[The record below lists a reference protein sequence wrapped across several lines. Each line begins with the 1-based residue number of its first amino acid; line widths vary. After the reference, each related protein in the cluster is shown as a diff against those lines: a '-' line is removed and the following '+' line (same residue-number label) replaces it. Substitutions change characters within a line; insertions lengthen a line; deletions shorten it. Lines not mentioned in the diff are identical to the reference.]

1 MSSEEII
8 IRSTYRMLTQNL
20 ISLIEVVKNS
30 PPQFTTH
37 MKFITTLCICVT
49 SWMTHAQ
56 WYPIYGPIDSL
67 SNINDIHF
75 VNDSIG
81 FAAVTNLNINE
92 NPNLIINMIWKTV
105 DFGISWEVLF
115 SDTIVLPS
123 NDPFQFSGVFFIN
136 EETGWVCAENSDNIW
151 MTNNS
156 GVTWQQID
164 TGLVELTQTWPGIS
178 DFKDIQFSSLTH
190 GIASSS
196 GTGVHSMKTIDG
208 GYTWAIY
215 DEALGVDL
223 HLVDSC
229 TFFVAASGLIR
240 MSYDCIPY
248 EQVFSPTNDPFNR
261 NAYHIYGF
269 SPDTFIVTT
278 IGLSMFDN
286 FGSIAKTVD
295 GGLSYQI
302 IDLLYTYLD
311 ADIEFLNDTFGYC
324 SFDSYNSEP
333 ALLVTFDGGNTWY
346 ELYVQIN
353 EGESNI
359 TLRHLNI
366 TSQEFAYACTENYI
380 YRTTN
385 SGGELGEMHTSIR
398 ETQSTFRA
406 LLFPNPSHDN
416 ITLEFQNSFDHC
428 SYEIFNSLGQLQG
441 SGNFHKRT
449 TIPLES
455 YSSGHYVVRM
465 HIGDQTYSSWFVK
478 E

>member
-1 MSSEEII
+1 
-8 IRSTYRMLTQNL
+8 
-20 ISLIEVVKNS
+20 
-30 PPQFTTH
+30 
-37 MKFITTLCICVT
+37 MKFIATLCICIT
-49 SWMTHAQ
+49 SWVTHAQ

-67 SNINDIHF
+67 STINDIHF
-75 VNDSIG
+75 LNDSIG
-81 FAAVTNLNINE
+81 FAAVTNFNISV
-92 NPNLIINMIWKTV
+92 NPNLILNMIWKTV

-123 NDPFQFSGVFFIN
+123 NDTFRFSGVFFLN

-156 GVTWQQID
+156 GVTWQQMD

-196 GTGVHSMKTIDG
+196 GTGAHSMKTIDG
-208 GYTWAIY
+208 GYTWSIY
-215 DEALGVDL
+215 DEALGTDL
-223 HLVDSC
+223 HLLDSC
-229 TFFVAASGLIR
+229 TVYVAASGLIR

-248 EQVFSPTNDPFNR
+248 EQVFSPTNEPFNR

-269 SPDTFIVTT
+269 SLDTFIVTT
-278 IGLSMFDN
+278 TGISGFNN

-302 IDLLYTYLD
+302 IDLLYTFVD

-333 ALLVTFDGGNTWY
+333 ALLATFDGGTTWY

-359 TLRHLNI
+359 TLRHLNL

-380 YRTTN
+380 YRTVN

-398 ETQSTFRA
+398 EAPSTFNIQ
-406 LLFPNPSHDN
+406 LFPNPADEN
-416 ITLEFQNSFDHC
+416 IILETQNSLDKC
-428 SYEIFNSLGQLQG
+428 AYEIFNLLGQLLE
-441 SGNFHKRT
+441 SGNFYRIT
-449 TIPLES
+449 TIPLEG
-455 YSSGHYVVRM
+455 YPSGQYVVRINSGG
-465 HIGDQTYSSWFVK
+465 HNFVACFIK